1 MTNTRTAARI
11 GAVCLG
17 TVMLVGIAGVA
28 AAEEQHD
35 DGAVDVQVQIVELTE
50 PGVLAMTVA
59 NAATTLTENGST
71 ATERQFTGQLPTVT
85 VTDTRTADEIPAGAG
100 WYVIGTSSDFIGDA
114 GQPAIGAG
122 HLGWAPHL
130 IDGGDA
136 GLVAEGE
143 VVDTVMDED
152 DPGAEDPFGL
162 VDQELL
168 ALVIDSAAIAP
179 EGQWTANADLFLRTP
194 VTVEPGNYV
203 STLTLSLFE

>member
-1 MTNTRTAARI
+1 MRNARTTARV

-17 TVMLVGIAGVA
+17 TAMLVGIAGVA
-28 AAEEQHD
+28 AAEEQYG
-35 DGAVDVQVQIVELTE
+35 DGTVDIGVEIAELAE

-59 NAATTLTENGST
+59 NTATTLTEHGST
-71 ATERQFTGQLPTVT
+71 ATQRQFVGQLPTVT
-85 VTDTRTADEIPAGAG
+85 VTDTRTAEEIPAGAG
-100 WYVIGTSSDFIGDA
+100 WYVLGTSSDFVGDA

-136 GLVAEGE
+136 GLVAEGD

-152 DPGAEDPFGL
+152 DPDASAPFGL

-168 ALVIDSAAIAP
+168 ALAIDSGAIAP
-179 EGQWTANADLFLRTP
+179 EGQWSANADLFLRTP
-194 VTVEPGNYV
+194 ADVAPGGY
-203 STLTLSLFE
+203 TATMTLSLFE